1 MLYIKKNEV
10 FIILMQDN
18 REYYNYCSHL
28 VLGVMLILGIMPP
41 IFMILEAQI
50 IHFIFSI
57 IIYLCI
63 RIKNNKIPKKIFINL
78 TKEKIEI
85 KKKKQVFTLSYESIK
100 EIVTIEEKGE
110 ACLKILTNDGIYEIE
125 TIFREDAEIMKKI
138 ILEQRKELNEF

>member
-1 MLYIKKNEV
+1 MLIIKKEIEKTVLIQNNDRSLQFVHLLLGIAIVTGIFPPV
-10 FIILMQDN
+10 FILIEAPLTLMVF
-18 REYYNYCSHL
+18 SL
-28 VLGVMLILGIMPP
+28 LILLIQ
-41 IFMILEAQI
+41 E
-50 IHFIFSI
+50 
-57 IIYLCI
+57 
-63 RIKNNKIPKKIFINL
+63 IKYYKIPKKIFINL